1 MTRNSFPYLTKIAQ
15 KKQLVTRQN
24 KLSPTSEADE
34 IAQKNPAT
42 YMLRERQLAKRHRK
56 AFAKSERTYDLTSD
70 IFGKFITKELAE
82 SKVDTSSVIKIA
94 GIPVDSSNKVYFQV
108 KYWFDYC

>member
-1 MTRNSFPYLTKIAQ
+1 MLKE
-15 KKQLVTRQN
+15 KQLVTRQN
-24 KLSPTSEADE
+24 KLSLTSETDE

-42 YMLRERQLAKRHRK
+42 YTLREIQLVKRHRQDLS
-56 AFAKSERTYDLTSD
+56 KSERTYGFTRV
-70 IFGKFITKELAE
+70 IFGKSLTKELAE